1 MAEPLKIHIDGVTRD
16 MTPEEEK
23 DHLAR
28 QAASP
33 SVDLPPLQPSAKDI
47 LDLLVKGGILTEE
60 QVATLFK

>member
-16 MTPEEEK
+16 MTPEEER

-33 SVDLPPLQPSAKDI
+33 SVDLPPQPSAKDI